1 MHIISLTYKVPLE
14 IVDKHL
20 DDHIAYLNLQYGL
33 GNFHASGRKVPRTGG
48 IILSKITD
56 KLKLAT
62 ILEQDPFKVHN
73 IADYDIVE
81 FIPSK
86 TCKEWSFLNETE

>member
-1 MHIISLTYKVPLE
+1 MYIISLTYKVPIE
-14 IVDKHL
+14 TVDKHL
-20 DDHIAYLNLQYGL
+20 DAHIQYLNTQYEL

-48 IILSKITD
+48 VILSKVTD

-62 ILEQDPFKVHN
+62 ILEQDPFKIHDL
-73 IADYDIVE
+73 ADYEITE

-86 TCKEWSFLNETE
+86 TCNEWSFLKES